1 MFLENVNTE
10 NKIIKFGLART
21 VMHLIIWGG
30 YPVTISGGGH
40 MQYSQR

>member
-21 VMHLIIWGG
+21 VVQLIIWGA
-30 YPVTISGGGH
+30 TL
-40 MQYSQR
+40 